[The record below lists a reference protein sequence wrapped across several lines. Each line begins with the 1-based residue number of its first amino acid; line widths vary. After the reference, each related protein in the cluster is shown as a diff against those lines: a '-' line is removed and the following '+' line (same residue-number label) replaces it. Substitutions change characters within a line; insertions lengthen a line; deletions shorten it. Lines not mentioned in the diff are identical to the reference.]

1 MIRSRSW
8 LITCNY
14 KTRKIP
20 TAKTTKMHLE
30 FISGLRYY
38 CFKTEKST
46 TGTKHRHLFLYFN
59 NFRTFNGVQ
68 NLFSSC
74 HIKKVEGDLNKA
86 INYVKKEA
94 NKTSKITE
102 WGLPPNQGKRSD
114 LSEIMA
120 MSKQLIPLDD
130 IRHTYPA
137 QFLRYKA
144 NITSNYQEILSNSY
158 KKKFRKLYVV
168 FIHGDTNI
176 GKTRYV
182 NEKYDYD
189 LYRVTN
195 YKNPF
200 DGYNCEK
207 VIVLDEFRNSFPISE
222 MLTYLEG
229 YPLKL
234 KARYHDKVACYTR
247 VYVISNWNFFALYKK
262 EQKHDKKTY
271 QAFKRRF
278 TFIGDLEAVKKYEK
292 ENKI

>member
-20 TAKTTKMHLE
+20 TAKKIKMNLDS
-30 FISGLRYY
+30 ISGLRYY

-68 NLFSSC
+68 NFFSSC
-74 HIKKVEGDLNKA
+74 HIEAVKGDFNKA
-86 INYVKKEA
+86 INYVKKEE
-94 NKTSKITE
+94 NKASKITE
-102 WGLPPNQGKRSD
+102 WGLPPHQGKRSD

-120 MSKQLIPLDD
+120 MSRQLIPLDD
-130 IRHTYPA
+130 IRDTYPA
-137 QFLRYKA
+137 QYLRYKT
-144 NITSNYQEILSNSY
+144 NITSTYQDILS
-158 KKKFRKLYVV
+158 KKFNNINRELYVV
-168 FIHGDTNI
+168 YIHGKTNI

-182 NEKYDYD
+182 YEKYNHD

-207 VIVLDEFRNSFPISE
+207 VIVLDEFRDSLTISE
-222 MLTYLEG
+222 MLNLLDR

-234 KARYHDKVACYTR
+234 KARYNDKQACFNK

-262 EQKHDKKTY
+262 EQKHDKKTFI
-271 QAFKRRF
+271 AFKRRF
-278 TFIGDLEAVKKYEK
+278 NFIGDLEAVKKYEK